1 MTKGTVCG
9 PNATYTYHW
18 QSLRIEGA
26 FNFRNE
32 HCPCGRGE
40 TVEVKLDGYMWIRN
54 GGLLIGNE
62 THVLS
67 ACKFRV
73 SILRAPI
80 GDIEATRTHS
90 LAPWGPRGLNL
101 ESGMLFVNGEKPRP
115 LWTRLAEP
123 ALAGTSELVLETN
136 ATTWRVGDEIA
147 VAGTNRLHMYTETAT
162 SDSEFEESEKA
173 VIANITGSR
182 VVLTHPLRFTHFGG
196 PPQRHNNITYRI
208 GAEVIN
214 LRRMATFDGGEDDSQ
229 GPPEPP
235 FLMGWQ
241 LNVGCTPDLYQ
252 GCAVDMSANAAGQS
266 VGWPMG
272 IGKPGYVQVDGALF
286 KDVGQAALLH
296 GGINFDGLN
305 DQVDAG
311 ESFFRN
317 NALDRVYNTGV
328 FIRDT
333 TTNMTIANNV
343 FFNVSGDAV
352 RVASSGNNVEGNVVV
367 RMNMPYQVCD
377 KVYFIFWDCRTAAF
391 RIHSG
396 NRVVGNVAASGPTA
410 GFITEGDKCDMTE
423 RRFEWRD
430 NVAHSTRDGLLVAD
444 HPAEEFMF
452 WGEDDTVPSTCRR
465 IGGVTAYWIGDHGVV
480 VWYAKKDL
488 RVQDVT
494 VVEATVGIA
503 SLQLYPPT
511 AQLRPTFTPT
521 AHYRGVS
528 LGGYWDNQT
537 CRGADYHWKCKKSLL
552 DSKPWCTLF
561 HANEHQQPMG
571 VVGMLETL
579 FTSTET
585 GPGKT
590 KGEHK
595 FRWLEMD
602 SYATLS
608 GQAMHSDFHFFN
620 WDGDDECGL
629 KNAAFHQNPYS
640 NDTFHFHGF
649 ERTSWSG
656 YVRNGGKFF
665 ARRTY
670 GDTHHPA
677 DRRTPTWFLDYDNFK
692 YGAYWP
698 DAPNR
703 VMVHDLDGTFTNS
716 SNRTTIVASETIT
729 RTTRFEDL
737 QYHGRGFAPGRLPP
751 ARDGC
756 TWQVGSDVYHCD
768 NRYEWV
774 TVAIDNLAEDFMTR
788 RPGPW
793 VTCFGDGMVR
803 ANGHP
808 TCQGGVVDY
817 QSGPVM
823 KGKAQRATLD
833 RLTRWWFAL
842 ENGGNYTLS
851 SRGQPPVWMRFKL
864 QNDEY
869 LRKSVP
875 AGVTLNLRY
884 FGLNAKCRV
893 GVYVNGRRLRPEVG
907 FDYPWFQLPPKRW
920 PSANDTSGT
929 HYHDKFVDG
938 QMISEETGSQ
948 GFERNVISFS
958 LRPGDEVD
966 LKQEPIVQINT
977 FLSMPIDSFFN
988 DKDTFVAA
996 MASVLGIDESRL
1008 KFAKIVPG
1016 TTRRRQ
1022 GDRSAPETELTMQ
1035 IEQSLTDAELNW
1047 REAPRAGREATD
1059 LYDVY
1064 QAALNFRDRYDP
1076 GYTAGT
1082 SGRRQRRG
1090 NFNYAIRDTTVEYV
1104 QVRIP
1109 RPDISVAYGTPYVV
1123 LNISKGLPRNWQ
1135 EDPNSTLIVNKSVG
1149 YILRTY
1155 GSNNSWPMNETTV
1168 SDFAVGN
1175 VYYDAETNLT
1185 RMVFVL
1191 LYENMTAAKDT
1202 LERFGRMLNDTYEPF
1217 RVAGALMPSGS
1228 SNIYPGYWVQDV
1240 EFVLNG
1246 FGHEFDGDANND
1258 VLLGFTIGAAVAL
1271 AIVAGCGIGAAV
1283 YFLHVKPKQEKEAGK
1298 AYNPVD
1304 SSPKRAVHDG
1314 AAADEEY
1321 YYEEGEGEAQPY

>member
-1 MTKGTVCG
+1 V
-9 PNATYTYHW
+9 
-18 QSLRIEGA
+18 
-26 FNFRNE
+26 
-32 HCPCGRGE
+32 
-40 TVEVKLDGYMWIRN
+40 
-54 GGLLIGNE
+54 
-62 THVLS
+62 
-67 ACKFRV
+67 
-73 SILRAPI
+73 
-80 GDIEATRTHS
+80 
-90 LAPWGPRGLNL
+90 
-101 ESGMLFVNGEKPRP
+101 
-115 LWTRLAEP
+115 
-123 ALAGTSELVLETN
+123 
-136 ATTWRVGDEIA
+136 A
-147 VAGTNRLHMYTETAT
+147 V
-162 SDSEFEESEKA
+162 
-173 VIANITGSR
+173 
-182 VVLTHPLRFTHFGG
+182 
-196 PPQRHNNITYRI
+196 
-208 GAEVIN
+208 
-214 LRRMATFDGGEDDSQ
+214 
-229 GPPEPP
+229 
-235 FLMGWQ
+235 
-241 LNVGCTPDLYQ
+241 
-252 GCAVDMSANAAGQS
+252 
-266 VGWPMG
+266 
-272 IGKPGYVQVDGALF
+272 
-286 KDVGQAALLH
+286 
-296 GGINFDGLN
+296 
-305 DQVDAG
+305 
-311 ESFFRN
+311 
-317 NALDRVYNTGV
+317 
-328 FIRDT
+328 
-333 TTNMTIANNV
+333 
-343 FFNVSGDAV
+343 
-352 RVASSGNNVEGNVVV
+352 
-367 RMNMPYQVCD
+367 
-377 KVYFIFWDCRTAAF
+377 
-391 RIHSG
+391 
-396 NRVVGNVAASGPTA
+396 
-410 GFITEGDKCDMTE
+410 
-423 RRFEWRD
+423 
-430 NVAHSTRDGLLVAD
+430 
-444 HPAEEFMF
+444 
-452 WGEDDTVPSTCRR
+452 
-465 IGGVTAYWIGDHGVV
+465 
-480 VWYAKKDL
+480 
-488 RVQDVT
+488 
-494 VVEATVGIA
+494 
-503 SLQLYPPT
+503 
-511 AQLRPTFTPT
+511 
-521 AHYRGVS
+521 
-528 LGGYWDNQT
+528 
-537 CRGADYHWKCKKSLL
+537 
-552 DSKPWCTLF
+552 
-561 HANEHQQPMG
+561 
-571 VVGMLETL
+571 
-579 FTSTET
+579 
-585 GPGKT
+585 
-590 KGEHK
+590 
-595 FRWLEMD
+595 
-602 SYATLS
+602 
-608 GQAMHSDFHFFN
+608 
-620 WDGDDECGL
+620 
-629 KNAAFHQNPYS
+629 
-640 NDTFHFHGF
+640 
-649 ERTSWSG
+649 
-656 YVRNGGKFF
+656 
-665 ARRTY
+665 
-670 GDTHHPA
+670 
-677 DRRTPTWFLDYDNFK
+677 
-692 YGAYWP
+692 
-698 DAPNR
+698 
-703 VMVHDLDGTFTNS
+703 
-716 SNRTTIVASETIT
+716 
-729 RTTRFEDL
+729 
-737 QYHGRGFAPGRLPP
+737 
-751 ARDGC
+751 
-756 TWQVGSDVYHCD
+756 
-768 NRYEWV
+768 
-774 TVAIDNLAEDFMTR
+774 DNLAEDFMTR

-803 ANGHP
+803 SNGHP
-808 TCQGGVVDY
+808 ACQGGVVDY

-1022 GDRSAPETELTMQ
+1022 AGRSAPETELTMQ
-1035 IEQSLTDAELNW
+1035 IEQSLRDAELNW

-1064 QAALNFRDRYDP
+1064 QAALNFRNRYDP

-1123 LNISKGLPRNWQ
+1123 LNISKGLPRTWQ

-1149 YILRTY
+1149 YILRNY
-1155 GSNNSWPMNETTV
+1155 GSNNSWPMNETTT

-1202 LERFGRMLNDTYEPF
+1202 LERFSRMLNDTYEPF

-1283 YFLHVKPKQEKEAGK
+1283 YFLHVKPKQEKDAGK
-1298 AYNPVD
+1298 AYNPVE
-1304 SSPKRAVHDG
+1304 SSPKRAADDA